1 MDLLLIDTPGSSTM
15 NLREQTGGLLHW
27 NTAGAIA
34 LVFDLG
40 NRESFTS
47 LAKWFRRAQENISS
61 SRSSSSLLGVIIGN
75 KSDFREP
82 EQNRAEITTTE
93 AKAFADSLGMPYFE
107 VSAERNTDIE
117 KPFLYLATQYC
128 KRKLDEDEE

>member
-1 MDLLLIDTPGSSTM
+1 MFL
-15 NLREQTGGLLHW
+15 QW

-47 LAKWFRRAQENISS
+47 LAKWLRRAQENISQNP
-61 SRSSSSLLGVIIGN
+61 LLGVIIGN

-82 EQNRAEITTTE
+82 EQNRAEITTNE
-93 AKAFADSLGMPYFE
+93 AKAFADSVRMPYYE
-107 VSAERNTDIE
+107 VSAERNFDIE

-128 KRKLDEDEE
+128 KRRLDDEEEEE